1 MKRRLILLFLCFSIL
16 QLSAQSEKSAFD
28 NSLTAYKNGNYQTAQ
43 SGFFKLLQDFPEG
56 RFTTATRLM
65 LAKSYYKLGD
75 YANTE
80 IICNYFFT
88 KHPNSTYMDDMR
100 HLLGN
105 TRFQQRQYDAAVSE
119 WNLVINSTRDP
130 RLKKISTDYTFS
142 TMKNYYGRS
151 QLERAQRSN
160 ANPTTS
166 GLATIILAE
175 TLIQEGAKPRAQ
187 SMLQDFVSRQ
197 PNHPYIGRAQRL
209 LGGQSV
215 TSGGGSSSGDGFL
228 FLKPEQGDTREI
240 ADEIELGM
248 RYALLEYEQRNPG
261 KSILLQ
267 TATVGE
273 TVISALNVTNQQILD
288 SNPLCLIGPVD
299 SDQCAGLSLLSR
311 YEKMPYVIPLSS
323 QAGLTKLSS
332 YSFQI
337 NPDVATKGR
346 FLANYATRDL
356 KAKRIAVLAP
366 VNEYGEGFVNS
377 FIEEV
382 QAAGGEVVTYQRY
395 YETTQDFT
403 RQFRNIRRAGFFATY
418 KDSILERYPDM
429 TDKQLNRNFRQHMDK
444 RYDRLNEFSRRDTT
458 DLASTGID
466 ALLMI
471 VRSPDFIQYIA
482 NQIPYNNIKTRLLGN
497 EGWNDSAQLRKY
509 RNQLEGLTYITAGY
523 YDPNSWNY
531 KGFMNRFRESMKTTP
546 DLFHL
551 LGYDIM
557 KWIITNYRKGMT
569 RDQLRDNLERSG
581 LYQGILESIQFT
593 TTPRVNS
600 NLTLLKLNL
609 GQIIKLN

>member
-1 MKRRLILLFLCFSIL
+1 LKQRFILLFLCLAMLPIF
-16 QLSAQSEKSAFD
+16 AQTEKSAFD
-28 NSLTAYKNGNYQTAQ
+28 TSLDAYKNGNYQAAQ
-43 SGFFKLLQDFPEG
+43 SGFFKILQDFPDG
-56 RFTTATRLM
+56 RLTTATRLM
-65 LAKSYYKLGD
+65 LAKSYYKNGD

-88 KHPNSTYMDDMR
+88 KHPNSTYLDDMR

-105 TRFQQRQYDAAVSE
+105 TRFQQRQYDAAVAE
-119 WNLVINSTRDP
+119 WNQVVNSSRDP
-130 RLKKISTDYTFS
+130 RLKKISTEYIFQTLR
-142 TMKNYYGRS
+142 NYYGRS
-151 QLERAQRSN
+151 QLERAQRSS
-160 ANPTTS
+160 ANSTTS
-166 GLATIILAE
+166 GLASIVLAE
-175 TLIQEGAKPRAQ
+175 KLIEEGARPRAR
-187 SMLQDFVSRQ
+187 SMLQDFVNRQ
-197 PNHPYIGRAQRL
+197 PNHPYVDRAQRL
-209 LGGQSV
+209 LGGQTVS
-215 TSGGGSSSGDGFL
+215 SSGSSEGDGFL

-261 KSILLQ
+261 KNIVLK
-267 TATVGE
+267 TANVGE
-273 TVISALNVTNQQILD
+273 TVISALNTTNQQILE
-288 SNPLCLIGPVD
+288 SNPLCVIGPID

-356 KAKRIAVLAP
+356 SAKRIAVLAP

-382 QAAGGEVVTYQRY
+382 QANGGEVVSYQRY
-395 YETTQDFT
+395 YETTQDFS
-403 RQFRNIRRAGFFATY
+403 RQFRNIRRAGFFSAY
-418 KDSILERYPDM
+418 KDSITALYPDM
-429 TDKQLNRNFRQHMDK
+429 SDQQINRQFRQYMDE
-444 RYDRLNEFSRRDTT
+444 RYDNLNEFSRRDTT

-466 ALLMI
+466 ALLMV

-497 EGWNDSAQLRKY
+497 EGWNDPAQLRKY
-509 RNQLEGLTYITAGY
+509 RNQLENLTYITAGY

-531 KGFMNRFRESMKTTP
+531 KGFMNRFREAMKTTP
-546 DLFHL
+546 ELFHL

-557 KWIITNYRKGMT
+557 KWIISNYRKGMT
-569 RDQLRDNLERSG
+569 REQLRDNLEQSG

-609 GQIIKLN
+609 GQIVKLN